1 MSDNPNLIPIEEKKH
16 SHACGCQEHD
26 SDRLTLDARAIPHR
40 LRHAAVIGAASSLN
54 VGEGF
59 DLVAPHVPTPL
70 LNQIDQLPFTFKH
83 TLLEAEEGYARV
95 EILRTA

>member
-1 MSDNPNLIPIEEKKH
+1 MSVVVAPSVHSRTSLHRSSRTQAVAVMASNPSRNL
-16 SHACGCQEHD
+16 SRC
-26 SDRLTLDARAIPHR
+26 

-54 VGEGF
+54 PGEGF

-70 LNQIDQLPFTFKH
+70 LAQIDQLPFTFQH
-83 TLLEAEEGYARV
+83 TLLEQSEGFARV

>member
-70 LNQIDQLPFTFKH
+70 LTQIDQLPFTFKH
-83 TLLEAEEGYARV
+83 TLLEAEDGFARV
-95 EILRTA
+95 EILRVA